1 MKNRK
6 LPFGYEL
13 RMGKVC
19 IKESEAEVVR
29 LIFHS
34 YREGASYN
42 RIAGFLGSQPVPYRE
57 GGQPWNKNMV
67 ARILQ
72 DERYTGMD
80 DFPRVIEPE
89 IFQTTQQKR
98 PKTGG
103 SPENAKEL
111 RLLRDMVVCA
121 HCGTPMA
128 RNQRDNWTCP
138 QCGGP
143 PVRKTGPELLADLQL
158 LLTPYT
164 RHPEKIQAPP
174 YRTQEHRD
182 LELRLEQAM
191 TSVNEPEQ
199 PVYQEEFMAINE
211 QMTTLQ
217 TRRVQLL
224 EAQQADLAITGRL
237 QEAESLLAGTP
248 AEITEW
254 DEALVRQ
261 TVETVKVLS
270 AHEILVCLK
279 DGTEIRETVL

>member
-19 IKESEAEVVR
+19 IKVSEAEVVQK
-29 LIFHS
+29 IFRS
-34 YREGASYN
+34 YQEGASYN
-42 RIAGFLGSQPVPYRE
+42 RIAGILGSQPVSYRE
-57 GGQPWNKNMV
+57 DSQPWNKNMV

-80 DFPRVIEPE
+80 DFPQVIEPE

-111 RLLRDMVVCA
+111 RLLRDLVVCA
-121 HCGTPMA
+121 HCSTPMA

-143 PVRKTGPELLADLQL
+143 PVKKTGTELLADLQR

-174 YRTQEHRD
+174 YRPREHRD

-191 TSVNEPEQ
+191 TSVNEAEQ
-199 PVYQEEFMAINE
+199 PAYQAALALAAAQLTDIGPERYESARI
-211 QMTTLQ
+211 
-217 TRRVQLL
+217 RRLL
-224 EAQQADLAITGRL
+224 EGK
-237 QEAESLLAGTP
+237 
-248 AEITEW
+248 
-254 DEALVRQ
+254 RQ
-261 TVETVKVLS
+261 TDLTPTLIRQITAKILLGPTGAIAVKFKNGQILGK
-270 AHEILVCLK
+270 EIQS
-279 DGTEIRETVL
+279 

>member
-1 MKNRK
+1 MGSNRK
-6 LPFGYEL
+6 RPFGYRMEL
-13 RMGKVC
+13 G
-19 IKESEAEVVR
+19 ESVLHPAEAETVR
-29 LIFHS
+29 WIYDS
-34 YREGASYN
+34 YLAGASYN
-42 RIAGFLGSQPVPYRE
+42 ALVDKLQERGIPYD
-57 GGQPWNKNMV
+57 GDKPWNKNMV

-80 DFPRVIEPE
+80 DFPQVIEPE

-111 RLLRDMVVCA
+111 RLLRDLVVCA
-121 HCGTPMA
+121 HCSTPMA

-143 PVRKTGPELLADLQL
+143 PVKKTGPELLADLQR

-191 TSVNEPEQ
+191 TSVNEAEQ
-199 PVYQEEFMAINE
+199 PAYQAALALAAAQLTDIGPERYESARI
-211 QMTTLQ
+211 
-217 TRRVQLL
+217 RRLL
-224 EAQQADLAITGRL
+224 ERKCQTDLTPTLIRQITAKILLGSTGAI
-237 QEAESLLAGTP
+237 A
-248 AEITEW
+248 
-254 DEALVRQ
+254 
-261 TVETVKVLS
+261 VKLKNGQ
-270 AHEILVCLK
+270 ILGK
-279 DGTEIRETVL
+279 EPQS

>member
-19 IKESEAEVVR
+19 IKEPEAEVVR
-29 LIFHS
+29 QIFQS
-34 YREGASYN
+34 YQEGASYN
-42 RIAGFLGSQPVPYRE
+42 QIAGFLVNQPVPYRE
-57 GGQPWNKNMV
+57 DGQPWNKNMV

-111 RLLRDMVVCA
+111 RLLRDLVVCA
-121 HCGTPMA
+121 HCSTPMA

-143 PVRKTGPELLADLQL
+143 PVKKTGPELLADLQR

-174 YRTQEHRD
+174 YRPREHRD

-191 TSVNEPEQ
+191 TSVNEAEQ
-199 PVYQEEFMAINE
+199 PAYQAALALAAAQLTDIGPERYESVRI
-211 QMTTLQ
+211 
-217 TRRVQLL
+217 RRLL
-224 EAQQADLAITGRL
+224 EGK
-237 QEAESLLAGTP
+237 
-248 AEITEW
+248 
-254 DEALVRQ
+254 RQ
-261 TVETVKVLS
+261 TDLTPTLIRQITAKILLGPTGAIAVKLKNGQ
-270 AHEILVCLK
+270 ILGK
-279 DGTEIRETVL
+279 EPQS

>member
-19 IKESEAEVVR
+19 IKASEAEVVQK
-29 LIFHS
+29 IFRS
-34 YREGASYN
+34 YQEGASYN

-57 GGQPWNKNMV
+57 DGQPWNKNMV

-111 RLLRDMVVCA
+111 RLLRDLVVCA
-121 HCGTPMA
+121 HCSTPMA

-143 PVRKTGPELLADLQL
+143 PVKKTGTELLADLQR

-174 YRTQEHRD
+174 YRPREHRD

-191 TSVNEPEQ
+191 TSVNEAEQ
-199 PVYQEEFMAINE
+199 PAYQAALALAAAQLTDIGPERYES
-211 QMTTLQ
+211 
-217 TRRVQLL
+217 TRIRRLL
-224 EAQQADLAITGRL
+224 EGK
-237 QEAESLLAGTP
+237 
-248 AEITEW
+248 
-254 DEALVRQ
+254 RQ
-261 TVETVKVLS
+261 TDLTPTLIRQITAKILLGPTGAIAVKFKNGQILGK
-270 AHEILVCLK
+270 EIQS
-279 DGTEIRETVL
+279 